1 MKQID
6 DRACLN
12 STQPQ
17 LEGLTRCLTALVA
30 LSDDM
35 SDDLSC
41 RTYYQS
47 ARCMENLHADPNCDI
62 EAFDNVIPDY
72 VTTALMRT
80 PDLLASLSVTSL
92 PPAPKCSDYIKKAV
106 DIKAPCL
113 DKEFFG
119 KYVIGRVCRKYVG
132 HVLIEE
138 VPKFTRCQY
147 IVECGQTAMYEVFH
161 ANCTVEQVQDA
172 INSTSSELQT
182 LLPLAADSC
191 EEDSCSQILS
201 KPEGLAAS
209 TKCFT
214 YMYLQNTSLLTLE
227 ENCNF
232 VLSGFACLR
241 GELWKYNVSC
251 PIRGLAQHYFSYVRY
266 LASQNTTIFP
276 FDITQCAA
284 IVEKE
289 GDEKIEDLCS
299 NEDLIPL
306 FVSTSYCALH
316 SSSNDCSVL
325 NGLVSC
331 VKSSLN
337 CSDVRPISN
346 ALITRSDV
354 LVSRLGR
361 NYSGCPADGG
371 AEGSC
376 STMLAKPEGT
386 AAGAKC
392 FTYMFVQNT
401 SLLTLEENC
410 NFVLSGL
417 ACLRE
422 EMYKLGL
429 SCTIRGLAQDYF
441 NYIRLMASLNITIF
455 PFDVTKCA
463 AIVAKEGDGKI
474 EDLCSNEELIPLFVS
489 TSYCAFL
496 AYSNDCGVLKGVTE
510 CVQSSMNCSDGSP
523 ITNALISRSDVLVKR
538 LGKDYSKCPKEDKE
552 EGSCSTMLSKPEGLA
567 ASTKCFTYMFVQ
579 NTSLLTLE
587 ENCNFVVSGFAC
599 LREEMYKLGLSCT
612 IRGLAQDYFNYIRLM
627 ASLNITIF
635 PFDITQCEAIVAKE
649 GDGKIEDLCSNEEL
663 IPLFV
668 STSYCAFL
676 AYSNDCGVLKGVTEC
691 VQSSMNCSDGSPIT
705 NALISRSDVLVKRLG
720 KDYSKCPKE
729 DEGGKK
735 CPEQSDVD
743 YSIAMDVVAECGAIL
758 GKFNASII
766 PEEHACRIFWGVVN
780 CTLEELSKKG
790 YDKCEKE
797 IVEYV
802 GNYLD
807 TKNKTLKDVV
817 PYNYKNC
824 HFNKPTG
831 DVCSNSGTLSYFAAS
846 SLECAPNTAVL
857 IRKNNYTCG
866 SLTFLVECV
875 KEVLGKSEMKCR
887 ASTLHNNFYY
897 NSYILQKY
905 NKTLNFDNCESYA
918 GNITSPDYYRPCP
931 GLHISSIQC

>member
-191 EEDSCSQILS
+191 EEEDSCSQILS

-538 LGKDYSKCPKEDKE
+538 LGKDYSKCPKED
-552 EGSCSTMLSKPEGLA
+552 
-567 ASTKCFTYMFVQ
+567 
-579 NTSLLTLE
+579 
-587 ENCNFVVSGFAC
+587 
-599 LREEMYKLGLSCT
+599 
-612 IRGLAQDYFNYIRLM
+612 
-627 ASLNITIF
+627 
-635 PFDITQCEAIVAKE
+635 
-649 GDGKIEDLCSNEEL
+649 
-663 IPLFV
+663 
-668 STSYCAFL
+668 
-676 AYSNDCGVLKGVTEC
+676 
-691 VQSSMNCSDGSPIT
+691 
-705 NALISRSDVLVKRLG
+705 
-720 KDYSKCPKE
+720 
-729 DEGGKK
+729 EGGKK